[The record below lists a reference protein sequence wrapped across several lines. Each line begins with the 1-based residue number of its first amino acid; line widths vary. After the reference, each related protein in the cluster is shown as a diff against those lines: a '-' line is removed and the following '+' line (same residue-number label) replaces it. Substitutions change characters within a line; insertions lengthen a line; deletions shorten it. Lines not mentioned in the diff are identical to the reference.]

1 MTPSIGQSASVIT
14 VFLQGLLSFFSP
26 CVLPLL
32 PVYIGYLSG
41 GTLTAGPDGTK
52 HYDRGRLIVNTIF
65 YVFGIGFAF
74 FLLGLGMRAIGR
86 FFAGNQLLFARIGG
100 VIVVLFG
107 LYQLGLFGPSVTL
120 SRERRLPVRI
130 DQLAMSPLTALL
142 MGFVFSFAWTPCVGP
157 VLSGVLLMAAS
168 AGSSAAGFLYIAV
181 YTLGFAIPFLLTGLF
196 AGTLLNYFQK
206 HRNIVRYTEKI
217 GGILLVFM
225 GILMLSGQ
233 MNHLSGYLS
242 QISGQTE
249 VSNTMQSET
258 PGSTASSEDGG
269 DTTAAASSPD
279 SVSTDAPAD
288 SSESVAATES
298 AAIPAANA
306 NVDSSESQTASSV
319 SAAESAADAGS
330 DTSSS
335 SSPDSDSES
344 ANAAD
349 TVPAPDFTLTDQ
361 YGKTHRLSD
370 YRGKIV
376 FLNFW
381 ATWCPPCRAEMPDIQ
396 KLYEE
401 TLADP
406 DSDLVIL
413 GVAFPS
419 EGQEKDEAGI
429 AAFLEENGYTYPTVM
444 DTGATLAPQYYITA
458 FPTTFMIDREGN
470 VFGYLPG
477 SMNRETMDYIIQQTR
492 DNS

>member
-107 LYQLGLFGPSVTL
+107 LYQLGLFGPSMTL

-249 VSNTMQSET
+249 VSNTMQSEA
-258 PGSTASSEDGG
+258 PGSTVTSEDGG
-269 DTTAAASSPD
+269 DTAAAPD
-279 SVSTDAPAD
+279 SVS
-288 SSESVAATES
+288 
-298 AAIPAANA
+298 ANA
-306 NVDSSESQTASSV
+306 NADSTEPQTASSV
-319 SAAESAADAGS
+319 SAAESAADPGS
-330 DTSSS
+330 NTGSG
-335 SSPDSDSES
+335 SDSES

-349 TVPAPDFTLTDQ
+349 TVPAPDFILTDQ

-458 FPTTFMIDREGN
+458 FPTTFMIDRAGN

-492 DNS
+492 ENS

>member
-41 GTLTAGPDGTK
+41 GTLTADPDGTK
-52 HYDRGRLIVNTIF
+52 HYDCGRLIINTIF

-107 LYQLGLFGPSVTL
+107 LYQLGLFGPSMTL

-249 VSNTMQSET
+249 VSNTMQSEA
-258 PGSTASSEDGG
+258 PGSTVTSEDGG
-269 DTTAAASSPD
+269 DTAAAPD
-279 SVSTDAPAD
+279 SVS
-288 SSESVAATES
+288 
-298 AAIPAANA
+298 ANA
-306 NVDSSESQTASSV
+306 NADSTEPQTASSV
-319 SAAESAADAGS
+319 SAAESAADPGS
-330 DTSSS
+330 NTGSG
-335 SSPDSDSES
+335 SDSES

-349 TVPAPDFTLTDQ
+349 TVPAPDFILTDQ

-458 FPTTFMIDREGN
+458 FPTTFMIDRAGN

-492 DNS
+492 ENS

>member
-1 MTPSIGQSASVIT
+1 MNLTIGQSASVIT
-14 VFLQGLLSFFSP
+14 VFLQGLFSFYSP

-41 GTLTAGPDGTK
+41 GTLTTEPDGTR
-52 HYDRGRLIVNTIF
+52 HYDRKKLIVNTIF
-65 YVFGIGFAF
+65 YVFGISFAF
-74 FLLGLGMRAIGR
+74 FLLGLGMRVVGR

-107 LYQLGLFGPSVTL
+107 LYQLGLFGPSMTL

-157 VLSGVLLMAAS
+157 VLSGVLLMTAS
-168 AGSSAAGFLYIAV
+168 AGSSAAGFIYIAV

-242 QISGQTE
+242 QISGQPE
-249 VSNTMQSET
+249 VSNTMQSEA
-258 PGSTASSEDGG
+258 PGATVTSKDGG
-269 DTTAAASSPD
+269 DTAAAPD
-279 SVSTDAPAD
+279 SVS
-288 SSESVAATES
+288 
-298 AAIPAANA
+298 ANA
-306 NVDSSESQTASSV
+306 NADSTEPQTASSV

-330 DTSSS
+330 DTGSGS
-335 SSPDSDSES
+335 DSDSES

-349 TVPAPDFTLTDQ
+349 AVPAPDFTLTDQ

>member
-14 VFLQGLLSFFSP
+14 IFLQGLLSFFSP

-41 GTLTAGPDGTK
+41 GTLTADPDGTK
-52 HYDRGRLIVNTIF
+52 HYDRGRLIINTIF

-107 LYQLGLFGPSVTL
+107 LYQLGLFGPSMTL

-168 AGSSAAGFLYIAV
+168 AGSSAAGFIYIAV

-249 VSNTMQSET
+249 VSNTMQSEA
-258 PGSTASSEDGG
+258 PGSTVTSEDGG
-269 DTTAAASSPD
+269 DTTAAP
-279 SVSTDAPAD
+279 
-288 SSESVAATES
+288 
-298 AAIPAANA
+298 
-306 NVDSSESQTASSV
+306 
-319 SAAESAADAGS
+319 G
-330 DTSSS
+330 
-335 SSPDSDSES
+335 SDSES
-344 ANAAD
+344 ANAAN